1 MLFVSGYFYCETFTS
16 LRKLVWPLWSEPHW
30 SEDFLSEPHWSETR
44 WSEVF
49 WSEVP
54 VRQRIFGQRNTFVRG
69 PFGQRN
75 PLVRGSF
82 GQRNPLVRAPLVR
95 GPFSSEYFN
104 QRYPF
109 RQRILQIKVNVLYSE
124 TKHDK
129 SSKEN
134 IA

>member
-1 MLFVSGYFYCETFTS
+1 MAPLVRAPLVRGFFV
-16 LRKLVWPLWSEPHW
+16 RAPLVRDPLVRGFLVRGTRSSEDLWSEEH
-30 SEDFLSEPHWSETR
+30 
-44 WSEVF
+44 
-49 WSEVP
+49 
-54 VRQRIFGQRNTFVRG
+54 ICQRNTFVRG

>member
-1 MLFVSGYFYCETFTS
+1 M
-16 LRKLVWPLWSEPHW
+16 RKECNCTGNGESMVAQTMWLLWSEGHS
-30 SEDFLSEPHWSETR
+30 SEVFSSETR
-44 WSEVF
+44 WSENPSSETF
-49 WSEVP
+49 WSEIP